1 MLALHAYLPSDS
13 LDEGRAVLAGHPGV
27 SHVVEVGDAG
37 AALTL
42 VIADVEAT
50 AVDSLVRRLVAHGVS
65 GEDIEIV
72 HRDGNRPLGT
82 PRRGDLPAWSGGAL
96 AWSELT
102 IASRQYARAVPRYLA
117 LMVCA
122 GVIAVFGVLTTN
134 VILVVGAMAISP
146 DLLPMCAACVG
157 IVDRRPRLAVRAIA
171 ALATGLIVAGLAAF
185 LTSVALRV
193 GGYAPATGSLSH
205 TGLGVLPTVN
215 VATVTVA
222 FVAGVAG
229 MLSFETHAS
238 SAVGVAISITTI
250 PAAAYAGAAIALHD
264 SHGAAGAFAVVV
276 VNITMLIL
284 AGTLTLILQ
293 RIARRS

>member
-1 MLALHAYLPSDS
+1 MLTLQAYLPSQS
-13 LDEGRAVLAGHPGV
+13 LEEGLAVLADHPGV

-37 AALTL
+37 AALRL
-42 VIADVEAT
+42 VIADVEAA
-50 AVDSLVRRLVAHGVS
+50 AVDSLVPRLVAHGVS
-65 GEDIEIV
+65 GDDIEIV

-82 PRRGDLPAWSGGAL
+82 PRPGDLPAWSGGAL

-102 IASRQYARAVPRYLA
+102 IASRQYARAVPQYLA

-171 ALATGLIVAGLAAF
+171 ALAAGLFVAGLAAF
-185 LTSVALRV
+185 LTSVALRF

-250 PAAAYAGAAIALHD
+250 PAAAYAGAATALHD
-264 SHGAAGAFAVVV
+264 SHGAAGALAVVV
-276 VNITMLIL
+276 VNITMLVL

-293 RIARRS
+293 RIARGS